1 MKMGGSASHFSN
13 CEKDNMKKRFVS
25 AALLVCILLSCMLIS
40 SCRQGSSEDPRS
52 ELQKYSEYAFDYFDT
67 VTTITG
73 YAASQAEFD
82 AVAADILKQLGE
94 YHRLFTIY
102 HRFDGLE
109 NLCTVNDLVDGAHRT
124 VTVDRRIVDML
135 LYAKE
140 MHAKTNGRVNI
151 AMGSVL
157 SIWHDYREMGMSDPS
172 TAEIPP
178 MDKLTEAAAHTDIN
192 CLVIDEENATVTI
205 TDPKMTL
212 DVGAIAKGYAVEMV
226 ARSLEEKGITGY
238 VINVGGNV
246 RTVGLKGDGK
256 PWTVGIENP
265 DEDAEDPYFAYLYLN
280 GQSLVTSG
288 SYQRYYVVN
297 GKRYHHII
305 DPDTLMPEDLYLSVS
320 VVCKSSADGDA
331 LSTALFCMTPEDGL
345 ALIESLPGVEAH
357 WVQNDGTRH
366 TSSGWTDYTQK
377 P

>member
-1 MKMGGSASHFSN
+1 
-13 CEKDNMKKRFVS
+13 MKKRLIS
-25 AALLVCILLSCMLIS
+25 TALLIIMLLSCMMIS
-40 SCRQGSSEDPRS
+40 SCEKESEN
-52 ELQKYSEYAFDYFDT
+52 ELQKFSEYSFDYFDT

-73 YAASQAEFD
+73 YATTREEFN
-82 AVAADILKQLGE
+82 AVAADILAELRD

-109 NLCTVNDLVDGAHRT
+109 NLCTINELVDGAHRT
-124 VTVDRRIVDML
+124 VTVDRRIIDML

-157 SIWHDYREMGMSDPS
+157 SIWHDYRELGMSDPS
-172 TAEIPP
+172 AAEIPP
-178 MDKLTEAAAHTDIN
+178 MDKLTAAAAHTDIN
-192 CLVIDEENATVTI
+192 CLVIDEENSTVTI
-205 TDPKMTL
+205 TDPEMTL

-246 RTVGLKGDGK
+246 RTVGLKGDGT

-265 DEDAEDPYFAYLYLN
+265 DEGAEDPYFAYLALS

-331 LSTALFCMTPEDGL
+331 LSTALFCMTVEDGL

-366 TSSGWTDYTQK
+366 TSSGWSGYVTN